1 MAKKLL
7 KQRKNLISEIAFQ
20 CGFNSQSHFTQQFRK
35 MTGVTPKMYRE
46 C

>member
-1 MAKKLL
+1 ML
-7 KQRKNLISEIAFQ
+7 KQRNNSISEIAFQ

-35 MTGVTPKMYRE
+35 ITGVTPKTYRD